1 MVSPIVIVI
10 GSDSDWCDLTFKRI
24 LRTFIHI
31 PLHRSSRQLTNRN
44 VISYLSSVNAT
55 CEVPIQN
62 DLRELWSLF
71 DFTSPGIPGT
81 LPAFEAEFAEPIKR
95 FTYT

>member
-1 MVSPIVIVI
+1 MVSPIVIVV
-10 GSDSDWCDLTFKRI
+10 GSDYCDLTFKGI
-24 LRTFIHI
+24 LRTYTYSPSPIVTTI
-31 PLHRSSRQLTNRN
+31 DLQKN
-44 VISYLSSVNAT
+44 VISYQSSVNAT

-95 FTYT
+95 FTDT

>member
-10 GSDSDWCDLTFKRI
+10 GSGSDWCDLKNFEN
-24 LRTFIHI
+24 
-31 PLHRSSRQLTNRN
+31 LHTYSPSPIVTTIDLQKN
-44 VISYLSSVNAT
+44 VILYQSSVNAT
-55 CEVPIQN
+55 CEVLIQN

-71 DFTSPGIPGT
+71 DFIFPGILGT

-95 FTYT
+95 FTDT

>member
-1 MVSPIVIVI
+1 MFPFT
-10 GSDSDWCDLTFKRI
+10 DRHDNRPTEKC
-24 LRTFIHI
+24 HI
-31 PLHRSSRQLTNRN
+31 
-44 VISYLSSVNAT
+44 
-55 CEVPIQN
+55 VPIQRDRNMRGPHQN